1 MKCPICNAE
10 LPEGSTVCSN
20 CNCQLSSPAK
30 TYSSVSAFDK
40 KAGKLIPITFLL
52 TVALVVISILL
63 PLSMSIVKI
72 PVISTALSITGAEG
86 EELEDELEALSEEY
100 DSKALLDELEEVED
114 ELPKDAVKATKK
126 IIKSLKKATKTPSL
140 LNVRSLIST
149 VEKCADDLDEDSDVI
164 GLSQLSND
172 LESATKIMDIVIY
185 IVIGMFALPAIFTLL
200 GGLLKSKGLTI
211 TALVFMVLSQI
222 SLCGFLWVVLSLV
235 VYIFQAV
242 LCHKAKKAK
251 ANA

>member
-10 LPEGSTVCSN
+10 LPEGSTICSY
-20 CNCQLSSPAK
+20 CNCQISAPAK
-30 TYSSVSAFDK
+30 SYSSVSEFDK

-52 TVALVVISILL
+52 TIALIVISILL
-63 PLSMSIVKI
+63 PLSVSIVEI
-72 PVISTALSITGAEG
+72 PAISTALSIAGDDG
-86 EELEDELEALSEEY
+86 EEVVNELEELDELY
-100 DSKALLDELEEVED
+100 DDKQLLDELEAVED

-126 IIKSLKKATKTPSL
+126 IIKSLKKATTTPSL
-140 LNVRSLIST
+140 LNVKNLIST

-172 LESATKIMDIVIY
+172 LESATKIMNIIIY
-185 IVIGMFALPAIFTLL
+185 VVIGMFALPAIFTLL

-211 TALVFMVLSQI
+211 TALVFMVLTQFM
-222 SLCGFLWVVLSLV
+222 LCGFLWVVLSLV
-235 VYIFQAV
+235 IYIFQAV